1 MEATVQRTQTAFR
14 LNSDLIRKLK
24 VEARKQNRSLNNY
37 VETVLMDAVYR
48 IPNETTLAA
57 IEEAKSGKDLETLDL
72 NNFEEFVKA
81 L

>member
-48 IPNETTLAA
+48 VPNETTLAA

>member
-48 IPNETTLAA
+48 VPNETTLAA
-57 IEEAKSGKDLETLDL
+57 IEEAKSGKVLETLDL